1 MSFGS
6 AQGMITSLK
15 NNAKQRSN
23 KAKFKSSYTSITPS
37 KAIALK
43 FPDATPEMLDEIKVR
58 LKVARKKR
66 IIKQA
71 ILFVVLAIVIY
82 VVLKFFILA

>member
-1 MSFGS
+1 MSFGG

-37 KAIALK
+37 KAIEFE
-43 FPDATPEMLDEIKVR
+43 FPVATPEMLDEIKVR